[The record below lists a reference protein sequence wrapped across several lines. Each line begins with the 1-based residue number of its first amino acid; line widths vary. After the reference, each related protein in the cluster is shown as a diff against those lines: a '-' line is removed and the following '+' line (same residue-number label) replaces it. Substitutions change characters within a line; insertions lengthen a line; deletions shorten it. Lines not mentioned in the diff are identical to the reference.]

1 MRAPART
8 SLLIATACGLAAGL
22 LTIPTASFAPPAFA
36 APAFA
41 PPAFAAP
48 AFAAPAF
55 AAMARAASRT
65 VDPGHHPADQHR

>member
-8 SLLIATACGLAAGL
+8 SLLIAAACGLAAGL
-22 LTIPTASFAPPAFA
+22 PTIPTAS
-36 APAFA
+36 FA